1 MSGQPC
7 EHKGRLVGLIPQTKY
22 LRIRS
27 VPVVYV
33 LREDYC
39 SLGKCS
45 KGLFSLAR
53 RFSIEYEKNHH
64 CFTRHTYCTII
75 ELGNRKIV
83 CNVHLEVHGILMYWK
98 GPRTNRTIE
107 RSKFK

>member
-53 RFSIEYEKNHH
+53 RFSIEYEKIIIASPV
-64 CFTRHTYCTII
+64 TRTARLSSWGIVRSSVTYI
-75 ELGNRKIV
+75 
-83 CNVHLEVHGILMYWK
+83 
-98 GPRTNRTIE
+98 
-107 RSKFK
+107 